1 MITERIGSHFLIIQG
16 FRGARI
22 DDSEKVLRNL
32 REGFHGADLQLMRAD
47 RVAGK
52 EHIIFAA
59 RNAVASFAGK
69 GRRSKHLSM
78 ELLLYASGQH
88 QIVEAIKYLGV
99 TISTTDLV
107 LVWLSETMPDPN
119 ALGGKVATMVNG
131 MPDDSVLELETRRKV
146 MDLKAAYRISGKEM
160 KSSMLPGELEDN
172 VVKRLVIERSALLS
186 LEN

>member
-1 MITERIGSHFLIIQG
+1 MITERIGSLFLIIQG

-32 REGFHGADLQLMRAD
+32 REAFHGADLQLIRAD

-52 EHIIFAA
+52 EHLIFAA

-99 TISTTDLV
+99 TTSTQDLV
-107 LVWLSETMPDPN
+107 LVWLSETMPDPKE
-119 ALGGKVATMVNG
+119 LSVRVAQMING
-131 MPDDSVLELETRRKV
+131 MPDDSILELETRRKV
-146 MDLKAAYRISGKEM
+146 MNLKAAYKISEKEM
-160 KSSMLPGELEDN
+160 KSSMLPGELEDK

>member
-1 MITERIGSHFLIIQG
+1 MINETIGSHFLIIQG

-22 DDSEKVLRNL
+22 DDSKKVLRNL
-32 REGFHGADLQLMRAD
+32 REAFHGADLQLVRAD
-47 RVAGK
+47 MVAGK

-99 TISTTDLV
+99 TTSTQDLV
-107 LVWLSETMPDPN
+107 LVWLSETMPDPKE
-119 ALGGKVATMVNG
+119 LSVRVAQMING
-131 MPDDSVLELETRRKV
+131 TPDDSVLELETRQKV
-146 MDLKAAYRISGKEM
+146 TGLRTAYRISGKEM
-160 KSSMLPGELEDN
+160 KSSMIPGELENN